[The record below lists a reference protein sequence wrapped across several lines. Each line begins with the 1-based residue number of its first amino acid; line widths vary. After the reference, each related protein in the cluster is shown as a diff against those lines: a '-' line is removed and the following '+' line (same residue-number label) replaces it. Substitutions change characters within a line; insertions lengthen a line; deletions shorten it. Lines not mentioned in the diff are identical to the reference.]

1 MNIYYVPDTV
11 PGPGHTVLNK
21 KKFQKELGRTDDK
34 LIHIMK
40 PDNFK
45 EQTLSET

>member
-1 MNIYYVPDTV
+1 MPDTV

-21 KKFQKELGRTDDK
+21 IKFQKELVGRTDDK
-34 LIHIMK
+34 LIHIIK